1 MLACEPAATKGEP
14 GSQQLQGG
22 RIALNACTAA
32 RLGGAGAVRHG
43 RSTALDD
50 PLIAPAPGPESDV
63 WSRWLLRQRHADDP
77 AFAAIVRADVGRI
90 ADRVLDAAQLAP
102 GMRLAD
108 IGAGEGVLAFR
119 ALERIGPSLSVLLT
133 DISASML
140 HHAAALAVERGVRAQ
155 CSFLHCAADKLSGVA
170 AASVDVVAT
179 RAVLAYVADK
189 PAALREFHRILK
201 PGGRISIA
209 EPILQDDA
217 LMASALRSL
226 IESKDAQSQDR
237 FLPLLHRWKAA
248 QFPDSPEAILGSPI
262 ANYSERNL
270 FDFART
276 AGFSDIHLE
285 LHIDM
290 QPSIIRSWE
299 VFLNYSPHPWA
310 PPLGAVLAEQFTPE
324 ERELFEQTARPV
336 VESPDAIA
344 ITRLAY
350 LNAVKP
356 LRRPVGR
363 HPDSAT
369 LATDR

>member
-1 MLACEPAATKGEP
+1 MLGAEP
-14 GSQQLQGG
+14 GATRGELGSHQRRGG
-22 RIALNACTAA
+22 RIDLNARTAA
-32 RLGGAGAVRHG
+32 RFAPGRPARHG
-43 RSTALDD
+43 RSSALND
-50 PLIAPAPGPESDV
+50 PLIAPALGPESDV

-77 AFAAIVRADVGRI
+77 AFAAIIRADVGRI
-90 ADRVLDAAQLAP
+90 ADRVLDAAHLAP

-108 IGAGEGVLAFR
+108 IGAGEGILAFR

-140 HHAAALAVERGVRAQ
+140 SHAQALAVERGVRAQ
-155 CSFLHCAADKLSGVA
+155 CSFLHCAADALSGVA
-170 AASVDVVAT
+170 AASIDVVAT

-189 PAALREFHRILK
+189 RAALREFHRILK
-201 PGGRISIA
+201 PGGRISFA

-226 IESKDAQSQDR
+226 IESRGAQSQDR

-270 FDFART
+270 FDYVRA
-276 AGFSDIHLE
+276 AGFVDIHLE

-290 QPSIIRSWE
+290 QPSIIRSWD
-299 VFLNYSPHPWA
+299 VFLNFSPHPWA
-310 PPLGAVLAEQFTPE
+310 PPLSAVLAEQFTPE
-324 ERELFEQTARPV
+324 ERALFEQTVRPV
-336 VESPDAIA
+336 VESPDAVA

-350 LNAVKP
+350 LSAAKP
-356 LRRPVGR
+356 LSAPVARRL
-363 HPDSAT
+363 DSAI